1 MSADT
6 AAPPILLTMSQTA
19 VIVGASVNR
28 LRRAVLRGE
37 VVPVARA
44 GDAVNSPILFTVD
57 QLPDIQRVLTADAD
71 TGPE

>member
-6 AAPPILLTMSQTA
+6 ASPPILLTMTQTA
-19 VIVGASVNR
+19 VVVGASVNR

-57 QLPDIQRVLTADAD
+57 QLPDIQRIVSKQA
-71 TGPE
+71 P

>member
-44 GDAVNSPILFTVD
+44 GEAVNAPICFTVD
-57 QLPDIQRVLTADAD
+57 QLPDIQRALSGQA
-71 TGPE
+71 P

>member
-6 AAPPILLTMSQTA
+6 AAPPILLSLSQTA

-57 QLPDIQRVLTADAD
+57 QLPDIQRALSGQA
-71 TGPE
+71 P

>member
-6 AAPPILLTMSQTA
+6 ATPPILLSLSQTA

-44 GDAVNSPILFTVD
+44 GDAVNAPICFTVD
-57 QLPDIQRVLTADAD
+57 QLPDIQRALTADAD
-71 TGPE
+71 TGSE